1 MAKAIDQERLY
12 KFISNI
18 SNHVFDKL
26 ITDTLRDIIAY
37 RNAGAVAGT
46 VHPVEYP
53 FRVLKPTQF
62 RIKTSADLLNEYATG
77 KQAGMPVFIRRRMAL
92 DFVDKQYSGDA
103 LMKKKAQLIT
113 QLDSLSI
120 LSIDEITAM
129 RNSGVVSDA
138 ELQYSRKLPA
148 AIDALIRDKGEYW
161 FLNTPNDMVE
171 LGLFQ
176 V

>member
-1 MAKAIDQERLY
+1 M
-12 KFISNI
+12 
-18 SNHVFDKL
+18 
-26 ITDTLRDIIAY
+26 
-37 RNAGAVAGT
+37 
-46 VHPVEYP
+46 
-53 FRVLKPTQF
+53 
-62 RIKTSADLLNEYATG
+62 LNEYATG

-129 RNSGVVSDA
+129 RNAGVVSDA

-161 FLNTPNDMVE
+161 FLNTPNDVVE